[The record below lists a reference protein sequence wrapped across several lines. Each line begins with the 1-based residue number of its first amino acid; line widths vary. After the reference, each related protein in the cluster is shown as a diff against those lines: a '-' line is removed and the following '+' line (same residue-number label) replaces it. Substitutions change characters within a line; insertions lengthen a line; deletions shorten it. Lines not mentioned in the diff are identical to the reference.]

1 MSNKKCLG
9 ILLVLV
15 VVAAWMPWQPVLAAP
30 LREDSAWYAEYFN
43 NTTLSGPPAVT
54 RYDNVIRFAWSTRAP
69 AAGVSAD
76 NFSVRW
82 TRTVKLDWSG
92 NYRFYI
98 NADDGMRVW
107 VDDLLVID
115 QWHDRQEAW
124 TMADVNLSSGE
135 HRLKVEYYEHEGGAT
150 AKVVYQ
156 PEPVTLWY
164 TEYFPNVDLDG
175 SAGLVDYL
183 ENLDVDW
190 GGGSPGEWFHRNWF
204 SARFTRAVF
213 MTEGSYRF
221 DLTTQGG
228 VRLWVDGGL
237 VIDQWHET
245 EKTTHSGT
253 ATVGAG
259 NHELKVEYYESYR
272 DASVRLV
279 WQPAQ
284 PPPPT
289 ITGWRGEYY
298 ATADLSGGAIMVRD
312 DVPVKN
318 GPALDLN
325 WSDTSPRTGLP
336 SDFFS
341 VRWTRSVAF
350 SPAGYYRFSVLVDD
364 GIRMWIDDQL
374 VLDEW
379 HRSDSQSYLVGR
391 QLAAGTHTIKVEY
404 YEHTGFARIR
414 LDWQRADT
422 NESQALVDDTDAGFV
437 RNGDESGWTLVRS
450 GYGRRSWRASNR
462 AGWEARWTPLLP
474 RLGRYEVFA
483 YVPSVSNATQKA
495 LYYVK
500 HEGDVTTVSVDQR
513 KNAGRWASLGTYGF
527 NADGTE
533 FVHLDGVTEEAA
545 GSRNIG
551 FDALKWV
558 WRAN

>member
-1 MSNKKCLG
+1 MKKFLD
-9 ILLVLV
+9 LLVLATLAV
-15 VVAAWMPWQPVLAAP
+15 TIFWQPALAAP
-30 LREDSAWYAEYFN
+30 SREDSAWYAEYFN
-43 NTTLSGPPAVT
+43 NTALSGSPAVT
-54 RYDNVIRFAWSTRAP
+54 RYDNAIRFEWSTRAP
-69 AAGVSAD
+69 ATGVSAD

-82 TRTVKLDWSG
+82 TRTVRLDWSG

-98 NADDGMRVW
+98 SSDDGIRVW
-107 VDDLLVID
+107 VDDLLIID
-115 QWHDRQEAW
+115 QWHDRQDAW
-124 TMADVNLSSGE
+124 TMTDIILSGGE
-135 HRLKVEYYEHEGGAT
+135 HRLKVEYYEHEGAAT
-150 AKVVYQ
+150 AKVIYQ
-156 PEPVTLWY
+156 PEATKLWY
-164 TEYFPNVDLDG
+164 AEYFTNVDLDG
-175 SAGLVDYL
+175 SPGKVDYL
-183 ENLDVDW
+183 ETLDVDW

-204 SARFTRAVF
+204 SARFTRDVF
-213 MTEGSYRF
+213 MTSGTYRF

-245 EKTTHSGT
+245 DKTTHSGT
-253 ATVGAG
+253 TSVSAG
-259 NHELKVEYYESYR
+259 SHQIKVEYYETYH
-272 DASVRLV
+272 DASLRLV

-284 PPPPT
+284 PPPPK

-312 DVPVKN
+312 DK
-318 GPALDLN
+318 AIDLN
-325 WSDTSPRTGLP
+325 WSDTAPGVGLP

-341 VRWTRSVAF
+341 VRWTRSAYF

-379 HRSDSQSYLVGR
+379 HRSDSQSYLVDR

-414 LDWQRADT
+414 LDWQRT
-422 NESQALVDDTDAGFV
+422 NTSSTQALIDDTDAGFV
-437 RNGDESGWTLVRS
+437 RGGDESGWTLVYS

-462 AGWEARWTPLLP
+462 AGWWARWTPPLP
-474 RLGRYEVFA
+474 CLGRYEVFA
-483 YVPSVSNATQKA
+483 YVPYVSNATQKA

-500 HEGDVTTVSVDQR
+500 HEGDVTTITVDQR
-513 KNAGRWASLGTYGF
+513 KNAGRWVSLGTYGF
-527 NADGTE
+527 NANGTE

-558 WRAN
+558 WRGN